1 MPQMIKNYPTLADKE
16 NEFAFEQDV
25 KEPHPAEY
33 LGVGIQKVAE
43 WLEEIK
49 VTNCLFYAKRL
60 SGNDTGATKSHQA
73 GIYFPNKVMAD
84 VFPEIDRIDIHNPDH
99 FFKAIVD
106 SHSLP
111 EQELRVIYYNGKP
124 RGDGTRNE
132 KRITRWKE
140 TTESTPLQDSDNTG
154 ALVLFAFLK
163 QQEEK
168 NSEYLKIWVCKDPE
182 EEAYA
187 ELILGEVIP
196 GSGVFGQPL
205 NIFGGFQLPNGKL
218 QNPNILPSSWKET
231 FPSGQDIL
239 NFLFEKYSFLDIA
252 PDERLMKRRSKE
264 FDLFKT
270 IENIHSIP
278 LVNKGFDNIEDFIAI
293 ANSITNRRK
302 SRSGRSLEIHL
313 EKIFTEEG
321 LIHFSSQCVTEN
333 NKKPDFIFPSH
344 NAYHNIEFPTD
355 NLRMLAV
362 KTTCKDRWRQLLNE
376 AHRIKNP
383 FLFTLQEGVSVNQY
397 KEMKHEGVTLV
408 IPEPIRKTF
417 PEEIRSDL
425 LNLNEFINQ
434 TKNLGI

>member
-1 MPQMIKNYPTLADKE
+1 MSNNYLTLSDRE
-16 NEFAFEQDV
+16 NEFTFEKDIA
-25 KEPHPAEY
+25 ESNPATY
-33 LGVGIQKVAE
+33 LGESIRGIAE
-43 WLEEIK
+43 WIEEIK
-49 VTNCLFYAKRL
+49 TVDCLFYAKRL

-84 VFPEIDRIDIHNPDH
+84 VFPEIDRIDVHNPDH
-99 FFKAIVD
+99 LFKAKVD

-140 TTESTPLQDSDNTG
+140 TAENTPLQDSDNTG

-163 QQEEK
+163 QQKKK
-168 NSEYLKIWVCKDPE
+168 NSEYLKIWVCNNLE

-196 GSGVFGQPL
+196 GSGVFGEPL
-205 NIFGGFQLPNGKL
+205 SIFGGFQLPNGKL
-218 QNPNILPSSWKET
+218 QNPNLLPSYWKET
-231 FPSGQDIL
+231 FPSGQEIL
-239 NFLFEKYSFLDIA
+239 NFLFEKYSFLDLT
-252 PDERLMKRRSKE
+252 PDERLIKRRTKE

-270 IENIHSIP
+270 IESIHSMP
-278 LVNKGFDNIEDFIAI
+278 LINNGFDSIEDFIAI

-302 SRSGRSLEIHL
+302 SRSGKSLEIHL
-313 EKIFTEEG
+313 DKIFTEEG
-321 LIHFSSQCVTEN
+321 LINFSSQCVTEN

-344 NAYHNIEFPTD
+344 KAYNDKDFPEHK
-355 NLRMLAV
+355 LRMLAV

-417 PEEIRSDL
+417 PEEIRDEL
-425 LNLNEFINQ
+425 LNLTEFIGQ
-434 TKNLGI
+434 TKSLTT

>member
-1 MPQMIKNYPTLADKE
+1 MSNNYLTLSDRE
-16 NEFAFEQDV
+16 NEFTFEKDIA
-25 KEPHPAEY
+25 ESNPATY
-33 LGVGIQKVAE
+33 LGESIRGIAE
-43 WLEEIK
+43 WIEEIK
-49 VTNCLFYAKRL
+49 TVDCLFYAKRL

-84 VFPEIDRIDIHNPDH
+84 VFPEIDRIDVHNPDH
-99 FFKAIVD
+99 LFKAKVD

-140 TTESTPLQDSDNTG
+140 TAENTPLQDSNNTG

-163 QQEEK
+163 QQKEK
-168 NSEYLKIWVCKDPE
+168 NSEYLKIWVCNNLE

-196 GSGVFGQPL
+196 GSGVFGEPL
-205 NIFGGFQLPNGKL
+205 SIFGGFQLPNGKL
-218 QNPNILPSSWKET
+218 QNPNLLPSYWKEV

-239 NFLFEKYSFLDIA
+239 NFLFEKYSFLDLT
-252 PDERLMKRRSKE
+252 PDERLIKRRTKE

-270 IENIHSIP
+270 IENIHSMP
-278 LVNKGFDNIEDFIAI
+278 LINNGFDNIEDFIAI

-302 SRSGRSLEIHL
+302 SRSGKSLEIHL
-313 EKIFTEEG
+313 DKIFTEEG
-321 LIHFSSQCVTEN
+321 LVNFSSQCVTEN

-344 NAYHNIEFPTD
+344 KAYHDKDFPEHK
-355 NLRMLAV
+355 LRMLAV

-417 PEEIRSDL
+417 PEEIRGEL
-425 LNLNEFINQ
+425 FNLAEFIEQ
-434 TKNLGI
+434 TKSLQL

>member
-1 MPQMIKNYPTLADKE
+1 MIDNYELRLDRE
-16 NEFAFEQDV
+16 NEFSFENNISETQ
-25 KEPHPAEY
+25 PAEY
-33 LGVGIQKVAE
+33 FGKDIQKIAI
-43 WLEEIK
+43 WLDEIK
-49 VTNCLFYAKRL
+49 KTNCLFYAKRL

-73 GIYFPNKVMAD
+73 GIYFPNKVMAG
-84 VFPEIDRIDIHNPDH
+84 VFPEVDRIDIHNPDH

-140 TTESTPLQDSDNTG
+140 TAENTPLQDSDNTG
-154 ALVLFAFLK
+154 ALALFAFLK
-163 QQEEK
+163 EQKEK
-168 NSEYLKIWVCKDPE
+168 NSDYLKIWVCNNLE

-187 ELILGEVIP
+187 ELILGEVVP
-196 GSGVFGQPL
+196 GSGIFGEPL
-205 NIFGGFQLPNGKL
+205 NIFGGFQLPAGKL
-218 QNPNILPSSWKET
+218 QNPNVLPSLWKDV
-231 FPSGQDIL
+231 FPSGQEIL
-239 NFLFEKYSFLDIA
+239 NFLFEKYSYLELT
-252 PDERLMKRRSKE
+252 PDERLIKRRTKE

-270 IENIHSIP
+270 IENTHSLP
-278 LVNKGFDNIEDFIAI
+278 LINKGFNSIEDFIAI

-313 EKIFTEEG
+313 EKVFTEEG

-344 NAYHNIEFPTD
+344 HAYHDKQFPD
-355 NLRMLAV
+355 AKLRMLAV

-425 LNLNEFINQ
+425 INLTEFIDQ
-434 TKNLGI
+434 TKKLASS

>member
-1 MPQMIKNYPTLADKE
+1 MIKNYELPLDRE
-16 NEFAFEQDV
+16 SDFIFELSES
-25 KEPHPAEY
+25 KPSEY
-33 LGVGIQKVAE
+33 LAEEIQKIAG
-43 WLEEIK
+43 WLDEIK
-49 VTNCLFYAKRL
+49 KTECLFYAKRL

-73 GIYFPNKVMAD
+73 GIYFPNSVTDD

-106 SHSLP
+106 SHNLP
-111 EQELRVIYYNGKP
+111 EQELRVIYYNSRR

-140 TTESTPLQDSDNTG
+140 TAKNTPLQDSDNTG

-163 QQEEK
+163 HKKEK
-168 NSEYLKIWVCKDPE
+168 NAEYLKIWVCKNPE

-196 GSGVFGQPL
+196 GSGIFGEPF
-205 NIFGGFQLPNGKL
+205 NIFGGFQLPDGKL
-218 QNPNILPSSWKET
+218 QNPNLLPSYWKEV
-231 FPSGQDIL
+231 FPTGQEIL
-239 NFLFEKYSFLDIA
+239 DFLFEKYSFLDLT
-252 PDERLMKRRSKE
+252 PDERLIKRRTKE

-270 IENIHSIP
+270 IESIHSIP
-278 LVNKGFDNIEDFIAI
+278 LINKGFNNIEDFIAV

-313 EKIFTEEG
+313 EKVFIEEG
-321 LIHFSSQCVTEN
+321 LLHFSSQCVTEN

-344 NAYHNIEFPTD
+344 NAYHDKTFPD
-355 NLRMLAV
+355 DKLRMLAV

-425 LNLNEFINQ
+425 VNLTEFINQ
-434 TKNLGI
+434 TKSLSV